1 MCGETLMDFQSILL
15 AMWPQLHYEIRGIGH
30 SMRQGC
36 REEKEWHKEIRGI
49 ERKST
54 SSTLRSASTA
64 PTKVKHGLHVVSACL
79 PEPILPTCTL
89 LP

>member
-1 MCGETLMDFQSILL
+1 MDFQSILL

-30 SMRQGC
+30 RMRQGC

-64 PTKVKHGLHVVSACL
+64 PTAKLVSKL
-79 PEPILPTCTL
+79 EDLSLKKLNSKL
-89 LP
+89 LR